1 MYHLWKEKEEE
12 ILRDI
17 EPVVTLT
24 KDILHSQRCILEG
37 KMHYLGAVLCHFKT
51 DGEVGDGVA
60 NAGDRV
66 ETEGDGIV
74 GEYWREPMGAVPV
87 PVGGCETG
95 EVCMVVVMMLV
106 LEQQHYREGE
116 KVVMVFYEG
125 LEQ

>member
-1 MYHLWKEKEEE
+1 
-12 ILRDI
+12 
-17 EPVVTLT
+17 
-24 KDILHSQRCILEG
+24 
-37 KMHYLGAVLCHFKT
+37 MHYLGAVLCHFKT